1 MKLIKRLHDF
11 ILSRDFVQK
20 AIQERVDTVT
30 YELNTRIDKLQA
42 LTKEEMLLALKD
54 NPNTLSC
61 MVESAVRL
69 YYIDKELDDKS
80 FLESNYMEQM
90 IALLHVLR
98 DLGIY
103 SGRH

>member
-20 AIQERVDTVT
+20 VIQERVDAVT
-30 YELNTRIDKLQA
+30 YELNTKIDKLQA

-54 NPNTLSC
+54 NPKTLSC
-61 MVESAVRL
+61 MVESAVRV
-69 YYIDKELDDKS
+69 YYIDKELEDKS
-80 FLESNYMEQM
+80 FLKPNYMEQL
-90 IALLHVLR
+90 IDILHVLR